1 MKIFERQK
9 KKQKMNLFTA
19 YYILAIFRGNVTKMK
34 NVSSFK
40 YQIKSFNYK
49 IKCPILPVKK
59 Y

>member
-1 MKIFERQK
+1 
-9 KKQKMNLFTA
+9 MNLFTA